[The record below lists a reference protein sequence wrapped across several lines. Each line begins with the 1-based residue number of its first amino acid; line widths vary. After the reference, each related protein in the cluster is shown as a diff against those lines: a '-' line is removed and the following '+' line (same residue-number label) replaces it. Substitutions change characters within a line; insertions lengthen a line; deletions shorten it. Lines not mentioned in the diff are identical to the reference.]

1 MTTIEN
7 TIKEYILS
15 RIFSEFP
22 TTDTDTFDFFMI
34 SDIDATVTVGETPL
48 RDEWGYEVCEEYE
61 WENVRSLRGLM
72 QSELNDL
79 MRLQSTIM
87 NKCTSI
93 VQINKDEIIS
103 DSVFEELSQVQ
114 NANIHR
120 AGTNDEF
127 ITFNTI
133 NLGDM

>member
-1 MTTIEN
+1 MTIEN
-7 TIKEYILS
+7 TIKEYIVS
-15 RIFSEFP
+15 RIFNEFP
-22 TTDTDTFDFFMI
+22 TISLLNDDNAFDVYVN
-34 SDIDATVTVGETPL
+34 SDDLAHEYIL
-48 RDEWGYEVCEEYE
+48 CEEYE
-61 WENVRSLRGLM
+61 DNITDDVRSIM
-72 QSELNDL
+72 EEELNDL
-79 MRLQSTIM
+79 MELQTIII
-87 NKCTSI
+87 NKSTSI
-93 VQINKDEIIS
+93 IQINKDEIIS